1 MARKP
6 NATQEFRTPH
16 TKKDSRIQTTV
27 AYRTARIARARQKR
41 EIEMQKREKLIFA
54 LIVVTILVMI
64 ILAILIFKKVLG
76 TEPPVDD
83 TSNDTNYADV
93 TDDTGEPEDTG
104 KVDDPVVVTP
114 GVTVPVAKTEVK
126 KGSLILVDSEHP
138 YVQDSVTL
146 NNIKNS
152 RTPFDKNT
160 RAPLDTV
167 PNGKKVFSYYTKDDT
182 PELEEKALTAL
193 NALCDAF
200 YTTTGNNDLY
210 IRNAYDTSSDKHA
223 TGLAVDLGIY
233 TLEYVLYSLDDAKF
247 ADIYD
252 WFFDN
257 YHKYGF
263 IIDSDADHSF
273 CFRYVGVPHAYY
285 MHEHDIGLKEYLA
298 LVQREPL
305 AFTTNSGDKYEVSYV
320 HATGDVVNITVP
332 SAESEYEISGDNME
346 GIIVTVKVK

>member
-1 MARKP
+1 MAKKP
-6 NATQEFRTPH
+6 NATQEFRTPN
-16 TKKDSRIQTTV
+16 TKKDARIQTTV

-64 ILAILIFKKVLG
+64 ILAILIFKKMLG
-76 TEPPVDD
+76 TEAGQPNEINNDSTVSDTVDTSETAEPPVV
-83 TSNDTNYADV
+83 NV
-93 TDDTGEPEDTG
+93 GI
-104 KVDDPVVVTP
+104 
-114 GVTVPVAKTEVK
+114 TVPVAKSEVQ
-126 KGSLILVDSEHP
+126 KGSLILINDEHAYTP
-138 YVQDSVTL
+138 STVSL
-146 NNIKNS
+146 KNIKNS
-152 RTPFDKNT
+152 RTPFYNESKGYN
-160 RAPLDTV
+160 V
-167 PNGKKVFSYYTKDDT
+167 YSYYTKDDT
-182 PELEEKALTAL
+182 PELEEKTLAAL

-200 YTTTGNNDLY
+200 HAATGNNDLY
-210 IRNAYDTSSDKHA
+210 IKNAYDASTEKHS
-223 TGLAVDLGIY
+223 TGCAVDLGIY

-263 IIDSDADHSF
+263 ILDSDADHSF

-285 MHEHDIGLKEYLA
+285 MYENNIGLKEYLA

-305 AFTTNSGDKYEVSYV
+305 AFTTHNGDKYEVSYV

-332 SAESEYEISGDNME
+332 SEDSEYEISGDNME
-346 GIIVTVKVK
+346 GIIVTVKIN

>member
-1 MARKP
+1 MAKKP
-6 NATQEFRTPH
+6 NATQEFRTPN

-76 TEPPVDD
+76 TEPQQPDETDNNPSVSDTVD
-83 TSNDTNYADV
+83 TSET
-93 TDDTGEPEDTG
+93 TDP
-104 KVDDPVVVTP
+104 PVVNT
-114 GVTVPVAKTEVK
+114 GITVPVAKSEVQ
-126 KGSLILVDSEHP
+126 KGSLILIDAEHA
-138 YVQDSVTL
+138 YVSGAVSL
-146 NNIKNS
+146 KNIKSS
-152 RTPFDKNT
+152 RTPFYNEAKGYN
-160 RAPLDTV
+160 V
-167 PNGKKVFSYYTKDDT
+167 YSYYTKDDT
-182 PELEEKALTAL
+182 PELEEKALAAL
-193 NALCDAF
+193 NSLCDAF
-200 YTTTGNNDLY
+200 YSATGNNDLY
-210 IRNAYDTSSDKHA
+210 IKNAYDAGSDKHA
-223 TGLAVDLGIY
+223 TGYAVDLGIY

-257 YHKYGF
+257 YYKYGF
-263 IIDSDADHSF
+263 ILDSDADHSF

-285 MHEHDIGLKEYLA
+285 MHENNIGLKEYLA

-305 AFTTNSGDKYEVSYV
+305 AFTTNNGDKYEVSYV

-332 SAESEYEISGDNME
+332 SADSEYEISGDNME
-346 GIIVTVKVK
+346 GIIVTVKVN

>member
-1 MARKP
+1 MAKKP

-16 TKKDSRIQTTV
+16 AKKDSRIQTTV

-76 TEPPVDD
+76 TEQQPNETDNTPSTSDTVDTSETSEPPVV
-83 TSNDTNYADV
+83 SA
-93 TDDTGEPEDTG
+93 
-104 KVDDPVVVTP
+104 
-114 GVTVPVAKTEVK
+114 GVSVPVAKTEVQ
-126 KGSLILVDSEHP
+126 KGSLVLIDSEHS
-138 YVQDSVTL
+138 YTVNTVSL
-146 NNIKNS
+146 KNIKNS
-152 RTPFDKNT
+152 RTPFYNEAKGYN
-160 RAPLDTV
+160 V
-167 PNGKKVFSYYTKDDT
+167 YSYYTKDDT
-182 PELEEKALTAL
+182 PELEEKALAAL
-193 NALCDAF
+193 NSLCDAF
-200 YTTTGNNDLY
+200 YAATGNNDLY
-210 IRNAYDTSSDKHA
+210 VKNAYDASSQKHS
-223 TGLAVDLGIY
+223 TGYAVDLGIY

-263 IIDSDADHSF
+263 VIDSDADHSF

-285 MHEHDIGLKEYLA
+285 MYENNIGLKEYLA

-305 AFTTNSGDKYEVSYV
+305 AFTIHNGDKYEVSYV

-346 GIIVTVKVK
+346 GIIVTVKVN